1 MYRGY
6 IPLKSVFTKEY
17 EQLLSQL
24 VEARK
29 RQGLTQSDL
38 AVKLGRI
45 QTFVS
50 KYERGERRLDV
61 VEFIHVAHALG
72 LKVAPLIASIE
83 EQMPLSE
90 HQEGA

>member
-1 MYRGY
+1 M
-6 IPLKSVFTKEY
+6 KSVFTKEY

-29 RQGLTQSDL
+29 RQGLTQDDL
-38 AVKLGRI
+38 AAKLGRL

-61 VEFIHVAHALG
+61 IEFIHVAHALG
-72 LKVAPLIASIE
+72 LKVAPLIADIE
-83 EQMPLSE
+83 EHMPLSGN
-90 HQEGA
+90 QESA